1 MQSRWAIAF
10 AAAIITMVGFGSR
23 GVFGVFYV
31 EMLGEFPW
39 DRASLAGVYSLGLLI
54 MGAGGTLAGALSR
67 RLGAK
72 RFYLLSGLLIGLS
85 YVLAS
90 RAQTLVHVYLAW
102 GVLGGFALAALGFA
116 PAQGLVAR
124 WFTTR
129 RGLAIGIVGAG
140 TGGGNLLLAPV
151 AQLLI
156 ETFGWRGGLVA
167 FGLISFFVVA
177 VVGVVLMREPPGE
190 AAGRPPA
197 GEAVRQRGE
206 SAPSGGE
213 VSSGGGGLEWTLRR
227 ALRTSPIWTISLA
240 WVFLATCIHF
250 VGTHF
255 VALIVGIGHP
265 ALLASSVLAVSGA
278 LSIVNRVVGGGLSD
292 KIGRV
297 KTFVSGAG
305 LAAVGSAIL
314 FFHQTP
320 ETVWDLYVFAV
331 LFGMG
336 IGAMTGLTTALGSD
350 MYRGPHFGT
359 ILGFM
364 TIGFGLGG
372 ALGPLL
378 GGFVFELT
386 GSYRAM
392 LAYVIF
398 ALGCASLSFIF
409 AGRAIRKHKAVSEA

>member
-1 MQSRWAIAF
+1 M
-10 AAAIITMVGFGSR
+10 
-23 GVFGVFYV
+23 
-31 EMLGEFPW
+31 
-39 DRASLAGVYSLGLLI
+39 
-54 MGAGGTLAGALSR
+54 
-67 RLGAK
+67 
-72 RFYLLSGLLIGLS
+72 
-85 YVLAS
+85 
-90 RAQTLVHVYLAW
+90 
-102 GVLGGFALAALGFA
+102 
-116 PAQGLVAR
+116 
-124 WFTTR
+124 
-129 RGLAIGIVGAG
+129 
-140 TGGGNLLLAPV
+140 
-151 AQLLI
+151 
-156 ETFGWRGGLVA
+156 A

-213 VSSGGGGLEWTLRR
+213 ASSGGGGLEWTLRR

-255 VALIVGIGHP
+255 IALIVGIGHP

-331 LFGMG
+331 LFGLG

-350 MYRGPHFGT
+350 MYRGPHFGA

-378 GGFVFELT
+378 GGFIFELT

-392 LAYVIF
+392 LAYVTL
-398 ALGCASLSFIF
+398 ALCCASLSFIS
-409 AGRAIRKHKAVSEA
+409 AGRAIRKHKKLSQA